1 MEEGARGVLER
12 ARAGDPFGVLGLERP
27 GRDALGRPRWAP
39 GDADVSRAFRRA
51 AVRVHPDKFPGSAL
65 AAAAFDALNA
75 AQAQL
80 LDPVGRAEA
89 VRKAVE
95 AGGAGA
101 GKVAWGGGAD
111 AGAGAEGGAG
121 AGAGAGASLKRER
134 AGLMREEGAAMAA
147 RVRLQMEARRKK
159 LEEQREARRRA
170 AEREGRAGGARPGLQ
185 RAGGGVPQE
194 ADGRGGRD
202 ASGGGGAGAG
212 RATATARTAAEG

>member
-185 RAGGGVPQE
+185 RAGGGYHRRRTGAGAGTP
-194 ADGRGGRD
+194 AG
-202 ASGGGGAGAG
+202 AGGAGAG